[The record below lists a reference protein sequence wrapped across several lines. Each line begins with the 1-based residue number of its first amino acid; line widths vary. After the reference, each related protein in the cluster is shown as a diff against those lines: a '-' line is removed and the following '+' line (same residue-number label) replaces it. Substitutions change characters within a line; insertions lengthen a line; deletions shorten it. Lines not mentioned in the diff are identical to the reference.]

1 MAPVPLRTGGFLTS
15 CSRKGGF
22 TITGF
27 LPGWLA
33 AAALV
38 ICTGK
43 IAEIVG
49 EEQAVPGWLLLV
61 AVLLAVGTLP

>member
-1 MAPVPLRTGGFLTS
+1 M
-15 CSRKGGF
+15 
-22 TITGF
+22 TGF

-43 IAEIVG
+43 IVDVIG
-49 EEQAVPGWLLLV
+49 EEQPVPRWLLP
-61 AVLLAVGTLP
+61 AAAMLAAGTLP